1 MRILLVEDDHA
12 LRRALAVALRAH
24 GFSVFDVGDGSAALR
39 AVGSLHYDIVLLDLG
54 LPDVDGI
61 TLLPDLRRHHAGL
74 VIVLSARRDQSDK
87 VSALDAGADD
97 YLTKPFGLPE
107 LLARIRAVGRRAGV
121 ADVVRTPHFTI
132 DLARREVRDASASVV
147 ALSGTEW
154 AVLAVLARARRRAR
168 HPRGPP
174 GPGVGRTHGRTPQ
187 LRPRLHQRP
196 ASQARTNSGQAH
208 LPTEPTRTRIL
219 ARDRLKEPPS
229 DPDGITIASG
239 WQRPCAGRPSFHLRS
254 ETQRLVAHHRFCGH
268 CRADGA
274 DDALANVPRSDNNT
288 ASKPGISSG
297 STFSTSSGQ
306 RPPTSFLSKLIL
318 NL

>member
-24 GFSVFDVGDGSAALR
+24 DFTVFDVGDGSAALR

-147 ALSGTEW
+147 ALSATEW
-154 AVLAVLARARRRAR
+154 AVLAVLARAAGAPVTPEDLLAQVWGEHTAEHRNYVRVYINALRRK
-168 HPRGPP
+168 
-174 GPGVGRTHGRTPQ
+174 
-187 LRPRLHQRP
+187 L
-196 ASQARTNSGQAH
+196 
-208 LPTEPTRTRIL
+208 EPTPATPTCLLSQPGRGYWL
-219 ARDRLKEPPS
+219 A
-229 DPDGITIASG
+229 IA
-239 WQRPCAGRPSFHLRS
+239 
-254 ETQRLVAHHRFCGH
+254 
-268 CRADGA
+268 
-274 DDALANVPRSDNNT
+274 
-288 ASKPGISSG
+288 
-297 STFSTSSGQ
+297 
-306 RPPTSFLSKLIL
+306 
-318 NL
+318 